1 MNFQGEKKIA
11 SIKSY
16 HEETV
21 KSRNT
26 SSECVIIS
34 KEASHECI
42 TSASREIE
50 ASKGS
55 LQAAAA
61 HGEERGT
68 ESKEEELERTG
79 TEGDTS
85 LKDTG
90 IDLLSLP
97 L

>member
-1 MNFQGEKKIA
+1 MQVGRLRHQKDRFKQPQHTG
-11 SIKSY
+11 
-16 HEETV
+16 
-21 KSRNT
+21 R
-26 SSECVIIS
+26 
-34 KEASHECI
+34 
-42 TSASREIE
+42 RE
-50 ASKGS
+50 
-55 LQAAAA
+55 
-61 HGEERGT
+61 GT